1 METKK
6 TVEQIYFK
14 ELEEIANQ
22 IEQYKKNEIFDF
34 QLINRI
40 KYLAIAAYYDGK
52 RDGINEMDKILK
64 NE

>member
-14 ELEEIANQ
+14 ELEEIMNQ

-34 QLINRI
+34 QLINKI

-52 RDGINEMDKILK
+52 RDGINEINKILK

>member
-34 QLINRI
+34 QLINKI

-52 RDGINEMDKILK
+52 RDGINEINEIFK

>member
-1 METKK
+1 METTK

-34 QLINRI
+34 QLINKI

-52 RDGINEMDKILK
+52 RDGINEMNKIFK

>member
-22 IEQYKKNEIFDF
+22 IEQYKKNEVFDF
-34 QLINRI
+34 QLINKI

-52 RDGINEMDKILK
+52 RDGINEMNKIFK

>member
-34 QLINRI
+34 QLINKI

-52 RDGINEMDKILK
+52 RDGINEINKILK

>member
-34 QLINRI
+34 QLINKI

-52 RDGINEMDKILK
+52 RDGINEMNKIFK